1 MYKTLMHQKH
11 IVFLPLFLLL
21 FSCTKRSEKETLESD
36 KIQILGKTY
45 SVPVIWK
52 TDLSKKSSPT
62 ARVSNENISSA
73 KVIFTS
79 SQLVANFND
88 LKNQTNGLSGVQ
100 TSNLISVFYYSES
113 SYDNIVLSTIR
124 AVATFSNEGAKMRHR
139 FYLRNIATNT
149 FTETTG
155 LNILVDNY
163 TNLDFETLL
172 KNSVSSNATV
182 ASYLFATTDPEVLK
196 GPLKNSEATYLSK
209 AIIEFGYPLPDD
221 AKCARPCNRSPGAC
235 NKGLDKD
242 GNVVYTCDECVKG
255 TMRAYAQDNNISL
268 NFDELPDAF
277 AYKFRDSFLV
287 NYPLGRAYFNY
298 YYKLSYVTR
307 AYKPFT
313 ISNMLQNFNFAKG
326 VYAVA
331 NKLQY
336 GQSGDIIVSPVF
348 RTDANTMID
357 YYKTLSNHLEY
368 NQILNTIKND
378 LTRFE
383 NKTRAEVLALM
394 NQ

>member
-1 MYKTLMHQKH
+1 MFKILINPR
-11 IVFLPLFLLL
+11 IVFFVSLFFIL
-21 FSCTKRSEKETLESD
+21 FSCTKKAEKEVLETET
-36 KIQILGKTY
+36 IQILGKTY
-45 SVPVIWK
+45 NVPIVWK
-52 TDLSKKSSPT
+52 TDLSKKNPPT
-62 ARVSNENISSA
+62 ARVANENISSA
-73 KVIFTS
+73 KAIMTTP
-79 SQLVANFND
+79 QLIAGFND
-88 LKNQTNGLSGVQ
+88 LKNQTNGLSGIE

-113 SYDNIVLSTIR
+113 GYANITASSIR
-124 AVATFSNEGAKMRHR
+124 AVGTFSNEGTKMRHR
-139 FYLRNIATNT
+139 FYLRNPSTNA

-172 KNSVSSNATV
+172 INNIGSNAPA
-182 ASYLFATTDPEVLK
+182 ASYLFATTDAEVLK
-196 GPLKNSEATYLSK
+196 GPVKNSEATYLSK

-221 AKCARPCNRSPGAC
+221 AKCAKPCERSPGAC
-235 NKGLDKD
+235 NKVNTAD
-242 GNVVYTCDECVKG
+242 GIKYSCDECVKG
-255 TMRAYAQDNNISL
+255 TMRSYAQDNNVAL

-287 NYPLGRAYFNY
+287 NYPLGRTYFNY

-313 ISNMLQNFNFAKG
+313 LSNILQNFNFAKG

-336 GQSGDIIVSPVF
+336 GQPGDIVVSSAF
-348 RTDANTMID
+348 RSEANAMID
-357 YYKTLSNHLEY
+357 YYKTLCSHQEY
-368 NQILNTIKND
+368 NQILDIIKND
-378 LTRFE
+378 LARFE
-383 NKTRAEVLALM
+383 GKTRNEIIALM